1 MKTKIKPVVAL
12 TSLIMSAS
20 CYAAPAHTID
30 RTVLPIQQTAEFN
43 GRVGK
48 SFDQSK
54 SDYPQPIKAP
64 AGAPNVV
71 VIMLDDLG
79 FGQAGRFGGLI
90 PTPNIDKLA
99 ARGVTYNNF
108 HTTGISSPTRAALLT
123 GRNHHQVGFGTISE
137 LSTGFPGYNSV
148 WPKSVASIAEV
159 LKDNGYST
167 SAFGKWHNT
176 PDWETSPAG
185 PFQQWPTG
193 LGFQHF
199 YGFQGGETSQ
209 WEPQLFNDTTP
220 VEPNKKPKDGYQ
232 LNEDL
237 VDNAIK
243 WIDQQ
248 KSIDPDKP
256 YFTYFAPGAV
266 HAPLHAPKEWI
277 DKFKGK
283 FDMGW
288 DKYREEVFARQK
300 KMGVIPQNTQLTAR
314 PKEIEAWDSLSPDQ
328 KKLYARHMEVFAGFL
343 AYTDYE
349 VGRLLDKIESM
360 PDADN
365 TMIMYIVGDNGA
377 SAEGSPTGTTNNIMT
392 QNGVPDTVESQL
404 KYMDELGNEK
414 HENHYPVGWAWA
426 GSTPFKWM
434 KRVPSHFGG
443 TRNGLVVSWPA
454 KIKNTG
460 TIQSQFHHVVDIT
473 PTILEAAKLPAPT
486 TVNGVKQKPMAGTSM
501 MYTFN
506 NPEVKSHRTVQYFE
520 TGGHRAIYK
529 DGWVAASFHGVP
541 WQLSGSK
548 GFKDSKWELYNVEKD
563 FSEAVDLADKMPD
576 KLQEMIKEFDKQAEI
591 NEVYPL
597 DDRFAER
604 AANPERPSLT
614 KGKTKFSYTANVTR
628 IPEGSA
634 PDVYQRDHRID
645 AYVDIPKG
653 QQANGILLAM
663 GGSSA
668 GLSFYADNGKLVYGY
683 NFFGKDYYT
692 VKSNKAIPTGE
703 VKLSAVYKQEPFRF
717 LKDVNGGTVDLYIN
731 DKKVGSGKIEK
742 VVPVRFSATETLDI
756 GIDLGAPVMPAY
768 TEKAP
773 FKFSGDI
780 EKVDLEIAPTQPIIK

>member
-1 MKTKIKPVVAL
+1 MKTKMKPIVAI
-12 TSLIMSAS
+12 TSLLLSSAS
-20 CYAAPAHTID
+20 YAAPTHTID
-30 RTVLPIQQTAEFN
+30 RTVLPIQQATVFN
-43 GRVGK
+43 GKIGK
-48 SFDQSK
+48 TYDQSK

-90 PTPNIDKLA
+90 PTPNMDKLA
-99 ARGVTYNNF
+99 SRGVTYNNF

-123 GRNHHQVGFGTISE
+123 GRNHHQVGFGTITE
-137 LSTGFPGYNSV
+137 LSTGFPAYSTI

-167 SAFGKWHNT
+167 SAYGKWHNT

-185 PFQQWPTG
+185 PFEQWPTG

-199 YGFQGGETSQ
+199 YGFHGGETSQ

-220 VEPNKKPKDGYQ
+220 VELTKKPKDGYQ

-237 VDNAIK
+237 VDNAIH

-248 KSIDPDKP
+248 KSINPDKP

-266 HAPLHAPKEWI
+266 HAPLHAPAEWI
-277 DKFKGK
+277 AKFKGK

-288 DKYREEVFARQK
+288 DAYREEVFARQK
-300 KMGVIPQNTQLTAR
+300 EMGIIPADTKLTPR
-314 PKEIEAWDSLSPDQ
+314 PKEIPAWNSLSTDE
-328 KKLYARHMEVFAGFL
+328 KKLFARHMEVFAGFL

-349 VGRLLDKIESM
+349 VGRLIDKVESM

-365 TMIMYIVGDNGA
+365 TMIMYVVGDNGA
-377 SAEGSPTGTTNNIMT
+377 SAEGTLTGTTNNVMT
-392 QNGVPDTVESQL
+392 QNGVPDSVEDQI
-404 KYMDELGNEK
+404 KYMDELGNEL

-426 GSTPFKWM
+426 GSTPFQWM

-443 TRNGLVVSWPA
+443 TRNGLIVSWPA
-454 KIKNTG
+454 RIKNTG
-460 TIQSQFHHVVDIT
+460 AILNQFHHVVDIT
-473 PTILEAAKLPAPT
+473 PTILEAANLPAPKM
-486 TVNGVKQKPMAGTSM
+486 VNGVEQKPMTGTSM
-501 MYTFN
+501 MYTFDE
-506 NPEVKSHRTVQYFE
+506 PQAASHRTVQYFE

-541 WQLSGSK
+541 WQLSGSR
-548 GFKDSKWELYNVEKD
+548 GFENSTWELYNVAED
-563 FSEAVDLADKMPD
+563 FSQSNDLAQQMPE
-576 KLQEMIKEFDKQAEI
+576 KLEAMIKEFDHQAEI

-604 AANPERPSLT
+604 VSNPERPSLT
-614 KGKTKFSYTANVTR
+614 MGKTKFSYTASANR

-645 AYVDIPKG
+645 AYVTIEKG
-653 QQANGILLAM
+653 QKADGILMAI
-663 GGSSA
+663 GGSAA

-683 NFFGKDYYT
+683 NFFGKGHYT
-692 VKSNKAIPTGE
+692 TTSTENIPTGD

-717 LKDVNGGTVDLYIN
+717 LKDFNGGTVELFIN
-731 DKKVGSGKIEK
+731 DKKVGEGKVEK
-742 VVPVRFSATETLDI
+742 AVPSRFSATETLDI
-756 GIDLGAPVMPAY
+756 GVDLGAPVMPAY
-768 TEKAP
+768 REKLP
-773 FKFSGDI
+773 YKFNGQI
-780 EKVDLEIAPTQPIIK
+780 KKVDLEVAPTQPIIK

>member
-1 MKTKIKPVVAL
+1 M
-12 TSLIMSAS
+12 
-20 CYAAPAHTID
+20 
-30 RTVLPIQQTAEFN
+30 
-43 GRVGK
+43 
-48 SFDQSK
+48 
-54 SDYPQPIKAP
+54 
-64 AGAPNVV
+64 
-71 VIMLDDLG
+71 
-79 FGQAGRFGGLI
+79 
-90 PTPNIDKLA
+90 
-99 ARGVTYNNF
+99 GVT
-108 HTTGISSPTRAALLT
+108 T
-123 GRNHHQVGFGTISE
+123 HQVGFGTISE

-300 KMGVIPQNTQLTAR
+300 KMGIIPQNTQHTAR

-404 KYMDELGNEK
+404 KYMDELNSVTK
-414 HENHYPVGWAWA
+414 SMKTITQWA
-426 GSTPFKWM
+426 G
-434 KRVPSHFGG
+434 H
-443 TRNGLVVSWPA
+443 GLV
-454 KIKNTG
+454 
-460 TIQSQFHHVVDIT
+460 QHHS
-473 PTILEAAKLPAPT
+473 
-486 TVNGVKQKPMAGTSM
+486 NG
-501 MYTFN
+501 
-506 NPEVKSHRTVQYFE
+506 
-520 TGGHRAIYK
+520 
-529 DGWVAASFHGVP
+529 
-541 WQLSGSK
+541 
-548 GFKDSKWELYNVEKD
+548 
-563 FSEAVDLADKMPD
+563 
-576 KLQEMIKEFDKQAEI
+576 
-591 NEVYPL
+591 
-597 DDRFAER
+597 
-604 AANPERPSLT
+604 
-614 KGKTKFSYTANVTR
+614 
-628 IPEGSA
+628 
-634 PDVYQRDHRID
+634 
-645 AYVDIPKG
+645 
-653 QQANGILLAM
+653 
-663 GGSSA
+663 
-668 GLSFYADNGKLVYGY
+668 
-683 NFFGKDYYT
+683 
-692 VKSNKAIPTGE
+692 
-703 VKLSAVYKQEPFRF
+703 
-717 LKDVNGGTVDLYIN
+717 
-731 DKKVGSGKIEK
+731 
-742 VVPVRFSATETLDI
+742 
-756 GIDLGAPVMPAY
+756 
-768 TEKAP
+768 
-773 FKFSGDI
+773 
-780 EKVDLEIAPTQPIIK
+780 

>member
-1 MKTKIKPVVAL
+1 MKTKIKPIVAI
-12 TSLIMSAS
+12 TSFLISSAS
-20 CYAAPAHTID
+20 YAEPAKNID
-30 RTVLPIQQTAEFN
+30 RTVLPIQQSAQFN
-43 GRVGK
+43 GKIGTT
-48 SFDQSK
+48 FDQSK

-64 AGAPNVV
+64 EGAPNVV
-71 VIMLDDLG
+71 VILLDDLG
-79 FGQAGRFGGLI
+79 FGQAGTFGGLV

-99 ARGVTYNNF
+99 SRGVTYNNF

-137 LSTGFPGYNSV
+137 LSTGFPGYNSI

-176 PDWETSPAG
+176 PDWETSSAG
-185 PFQQWPTG
+185 PFEQWPTG

-220 VEPNKKPKDGYQ
+220 IELTKKPEDGYQ

-237 VDNAIK
+237 VDKAIA

-248 KSIDPDKP
+248 KSMNPDKP

-277 DKFKGK
+277 AKFKGK

-300 KMGVIPQNTQLTAR
+300 AMGMIPQNTKLTPR
-314 PKEIEAWDSLSPDQ
+314 PKEIEAWDTLSADQ
-328 KKLYARHMEVFAGFL
+328 KRLYARHMEVFAAFL

-360 PDADN
+360 PDSDN
-365 TMIMYIVGDNGA
+365 TMIMYIAGDNGS
-377 SAEGSPTGTTNNIMT
+377 SAEGSITGTTNNMMT
-392 QNGVPDTVESQL
+392 QNSVPDTVEDQL
-404 KYMDELGNEK
+404 KVIDELGSEL

-426 GSTPFKWM
+426 GTTPFQWM

-473 PTILEAAKLPAPT
+473 PTILQAANIPAPT
-486 TVNGVKQKPMAGTSM
+486 SVNGVKQKPMAGTSM
-501 MYTFN
+501 IYTFN
-506 NPEVKSHRTVQYFE
+506 HPEAKSHRTVQYFE

-541 WQLSGSK
+541 WQLSSSL
-548 GFKDSKWELYNVEKD
+548 GFKDSKWELYNVKED
-563 FSEAVDLADKMPD
+563 FSEAVDLSKKNPE
-576 KLQEMIKEFDKQAEI
+576 KLKELIKEFDKQAKI

-597 DDRFAER
+597 DDRFTER
-604 AANPERPSLT
+604 ASTPDRPSIT
-614 KGKTKFSYTANVTR
+614 RGKTQFSYTANVTR
-628 IPEGSA
+628 VPEGSA
-634 PDVYQRDHRID
+634 PKFYQRDHRID
-645 AYVDIPKG
+645 AYVTVDKNQKADGVLMAIG
-653 QQANGILLAM
+653 
-663 GGSSA
+663 GGSG

-683 NFFGKDYYT
+683 NFFGKSYSSI
-692 VKSNKAIPTGE
+692 KSDSKIPSGK
-703 VKLSAVYKQEPFRF
+703 VKLSAVYKQQPFRF
-717 LKDVNGGTVDLYIN
+717 LKDLTGGTVDLYIN
-731 DKKVGSGKIEK
+731 DKKVGSGKVEK
-742 VVPVRFSATETLDI
+742 AVPVRFSATETLDI
-756 GIDLGAPVMPAY
+756 GVDLGAPVMPTY
-768 TEKAP
+768 RKKLP
-773 FKFSGDI
+773 YQFNGVI
-780 EKVDLEIAPTQPIIK
+780 EKVDVETAPTQPIIK

>member
-1 MKTKIKPVVAL
+1 MKTKIKSIVAI
-12 TSLIMSAS
+12 TSLMMSAMG
-20 CYAAPAHTID
+20 YAAPAPTIN
-30 RTVLPIQQTAEFN
+30 RTILPIQKSVEFN
-43 GRVGK
+43 GK
-48 SFDQSK
+48 INKTFDESK

-64 AGAPNVV
+64 DGAPNVV

-99 ARGVTYNNF
+99 SRGVTYNNF
-108 HTTGISSPTRAALLT
+108 HTVGISSPTRAALLT
-123 GRNHHQVGFGTISE
+123 GRNHHQVGFGTIAE

-220 VEPNKKPKDGYQ
+220 VELTKKPSDGYQ

-237 VDNAIK
+237 VNKAIQ

-248 KSIDPDKP
+248 KSLAPDTP

-288 DKYREEVFARQK
+288 DKYREEVFTRQK
-300 KMGVIPQNTQLTAR
+300 KMGIIPENTILTPR
-314 PKEIEAWDSLSPDQ
+314 PKEIESWDSLNVEQ
-328 KKLYARHMEVFAGFL
+328 KKLYARHMEVFAGYL

-349 VGRLLDKIESM
+349 VGRLLDKIENM
-360 PDADN
+360 PGADN

-377 SAEGSPTGTTNNIMT
+377 SAEGTPTGTTNNMMT
-392 QNGVPDTVESQL
+392 QNGIPDSVDSQL
-404 KYMDELGNEK
+404 KYLDELGNEK

-426 GSTPFKWM
+426 GSTPFQWM

-443 TRNGLVVSWPA
+443 TRNGLVVSWPS
-454 KIKNTG
+454 KIKNKG
-460 TIQSQFHHVVDIT
+460 EIQNQFHHVIDIT
-473 PTILEAAKLPAPT
+473 PTILEAAKIPAPQM
-486 TVNGVKQKPMAGTSM
+486 VNGVKQKPMAGTSM
-501 MYTFN
+501 MYSFN
-506 NPEVKSHRTVQYFE
+506 HPEAKSHRKVQYFE

-529 DGWVAASFHGVP
+529 EGWVAASFHGIP
-541 WQLSGSK
+541 WQLSGSQ
-548 GFKDSKWELYNVEKD
+548 GFKKSKWELYNVEND
-563 FSEAVDLADKMPD
+563 FSEAVDLADKMPK
-576 KLQEMIKEFDKQAEI
+576 KLASMLEEFDHQARI

-604 AANPERPSLT
+604 AANSERPSLT
-614 KGKTKFSYTANVTR
+614 KNKTKFSYTANVNR

-634 PDVYQRDHRID
+634 PDVYQRNHRID
-645 AYVDIPKG
+645 AYVNVN
-653 QQANGILLAM
+653 NGEKAEGVLLAM

-668 GLSFYADNGKLVYGY
+668 GLSFYADDGKLVYGY
-683 NFFGKDYYT
+683 NFFGKKYFT
-692 VKSNKAIPTGE
+692 VRSNAQIPSGK

-717 LKDVNGGTVDLYIN
+717 LKDFNGGTVELYIN
-731 DKKVGSGKIEK
+731 DKKVGSGRIEN
-742 VVPVRFSATETLDI
+742 VAPVRFSATETLDI
-756 GIDLGAPVMPAY
+756 GVDLGSAVMPAY
-768 TEKAP
+768 AKKAP
-773 FKFSGDI
+773 FKFNGAISNVG
-780 EKVDLEIAPTQPIIK
+780 VEIASTQPIIK

>member
-1 MKTKIKPVVAL
+1 MKTKIKPIVAI
-12 TSLIMSAS
+12 TSLLISSAS
-20 CYAAPAHTID
+20 YAAPAHTID
-30 RTVLPIQQTAEFN
+30 RTVLPIQQAAEFN
-43 GRVGK
+43 GKIGK
-48 SFDQSK
+48 TYDQSK

-64 AGAPNVV
+64 EGAPNVV

-123 GRNHHQVGFGTISE
+123 GRNHHQVGFGTITE
-137 LSTGFPGYNSV
+137 LSTGFPAYSTI

-167 SAFGKWHNT
+167 SAYGKWHNT

-185 PFQQWPTG
+185 PFEQWPTG

-199 YGFQGGETSQ
+199 YGFHGGETSQ

-220 VEPNKKPKDGYQ
+220 VELTKKPSDGYQ

-237 VDNAIK
+237 VDNAIH

-248 KSIDPDKP
+248 KSINPDKP

-277 DKFKGK
+277 AKFKGK

-300 KMGVIPQNTQLTAR
+300 KMGIIPKNTKLTPR
-314 PKEIEAWDSLSPDQ
+314 PKEIESWDSLSADQ
-328 KKLYARHMEVFAGFL
+328 KRLYARHMEVFAGFL

-349 VGRLLDKIESM
+349 VGRLIDKIESM

-377 SAEGSPTGTTNNIMT
+377 SAEGTPTGTTNNVMT

-404 KYMDELGNEK
+404 KYIDELGNEK

-426 GSTPFKWM
+426 GSTPFQWM

-443 TRNGLVVSWPA
+443 TRNGLIVSWPA

-460 TIQSQFHHVVDIT
+460 AIQSQFHHVVDIT
-473 PTILEAAKLPAPT
+473 PTILEAANLPAPK
-486 TVNGVKQKPMAGTSM
+486 TVNGVEQKEMAGTSM
-501 MYTFN
+501 MYSFN
-506 NPEVKSHRTVQYFE
+506 NPTAKSHRTVQYFE

-529 DGWVAASFHGVP
+529 DGWVAAAFHGVP
-541 WQLSGSK
+541 WQLSGSR
-548 GFKDSKWELYNVEKD
+548 GFENSTWELYNVAED
-563 FSEAVDLADKMPD
+563 FSEANDLAKQMPN
-576 KLQEMIKEFDKQAEI
+576 KLKQMIKEFDYQAEI

-604 AANPERPSLT
+604 AATPDRPSLT
-614 KGKTKFSYTANVTR
+614 SGKTKFSYTASVTR
-628 IPEGSA
+628 VPEGSA
-634 PDVYQRDHRID
+634 PPVYQRDHRID
-645 AYVDIPKG
+645 AYVNIAEG
-653 QQANGILLAM
+653 QKADGVLMAM

-683 NFFGKDYYT
+683 NFFGKGYYT
-692 VKSNKAIPTGE
+692 IESDSAIPTGD
-703 VKLSAVYKQEPFRF
+703 VKLSAVYKQEPFRYLQDF
-717 LKDVNGGTVDLYIN
+717 NGGSVDLYIN
-731 DKKVGSGKIEK
+731 DKKVGSGKVEQA
-742 VVPVRFSATETLDI
+742 VPVRFSATETLDI
-756 GIDLGAPVMPAY
+756 GVDLGAPVMPNYA
-768 TEKAP
+768 EKVP
-773 FKFSGDI
+773 FKFGGTI
-780 EKVDLEIAPTQPIIK
+780 QKVDLEVAPTQPIIK

>member
-1 MKTKIKPVVAL
+1 MKAKIKPIVAI
-12 TSLIMSAS
+12 TSLLFSSAS
-20 CYAAPAHTID
+20 CAAPAHTID
-30 RTVLPIQQTAEFN
+30 RTVLPIQQTAEFS
-43 GRVGK
+43 GK
-48 SFDQSK
+48 IGKTYDQSK

-64 AGAPNVV
+64 EGAPNIV
-71 VIMLDDLG
+71 VILLDDLG

-90 PTPNIDKLA
+90 PTPNMDKLA

-137 LSTGFPGYNSV
+137 LSTGFPGYNSI

-159 LKDNGYST
+159 LKQNGYST

-176 PDWETSPAG
+176 PDWETSPSG
-185 PFQQWPTG
+185 PFHQWPTG

-220 VEPNKKPKDGYQ
+220 VEPVKTPQEGYQ

-237 VDNAIK
+237 VDKAIG

-248 KSIDPDKP
+248 KSINPDKP

-266 HAPLHAPKEWI
+266 HAPLHAPQEWI

-300 KMGVIPQNTQLTAR
+300 EMGIIPENTKLTPR
-314 PKEIEAWDSLSPDQ
+314 PKEIEAWDSLNVAQ
-328 KKLYARHMEVFAGFL
+328 KRLYARHMEVFAGFL

-349 VGRLLDKIESM
+349 IGRLIDKIKSM

-365 TMIMYIVGDNGA
+365 TMIMYIAGDNGG
-377 SAEGSPTGTTNNIMT
+377 SAEGTPTGTTNNMMT
-392 QNGVPDTVESQL
+392 QNGVSDTVESQL
-404 KYMDELGNEK
+404 KYIDELGNEK

-426 GSTPFKWM
+426 GSTPFQWM

-443 TRNGLVVSWPA
+443 TRNGLIVSWPA
-454 KIKNTG
+454 KVKNIG

-473 PTILEAAKLPAPT
+473 PTLLEAANLPAPKM
-486 TVNGVKQKPMAGTSM
+486 VNGVEQKEMAGTSM
-501 MYTFN
+501 MYSFD
-506 NPEVKSHRTVQYFE
+506 NPTAKSHHTVQYFE

-529 DGWVAASFHGVP
+529 DGWVAAAFHGVP
-541 WQLSGSK
+541 WQLSGSR
-548 GFKDSKWELYNVEKD
+548 GFKNSTWELYNVEKD
-563 FSEAVDLADKMPD
+563 FSEADDLAKEMPD
-576 KLQEMIKEFDKQAEI
+576 KLAEMINEFDHQAEI

-604 AANPERPSLT
+604 AVTPDRPSL
-614 KGKTKFSYTANVTR
+614 KRGKTKFSYTASVTR
-628 IPEGSA
+628 VPEGSA
-634 PDVYQRDHRID
+634 PPVYQRDHRID
-645 AYVDIPKG
+645 AYVNVAKG
-653 QQANGILLAM
+653 QKADGVLMAM

-683 NFFGKDYYT
+683 NFFGKGYYAIE
-692 VKSNKAIPTGE
+692 SDSAIPAGD
-703 VKLSAVYKQEPFRF
+703 VKLSAVYKQEPFRYLQDF
-717 LKDVNGGTVDLYIN
+717 NGGTVDLYIN
-731 DKKVGSGKIEK
+731 DKKVGSGKVEK
-742 VVPVRFSATETLDI
+742 AVPVRFSATETLDI
-756 GIDLGAPVMPAY
+756 GVDLGAPVMPDYA
-768 TEKAP
+768 EKAP
-773 FKFSGDI
+773 FKFDGTI
-780 EKVDLEIAPTQPIIK
+780 QKVDLEVAPTQPIIK